1 MASSSATA
9 EQRLTLDIEGMTCAA
24 CSTRLERALTRAE
37 GVRQAAVNLATERA
51 VVTIDAAETDLPSVA
66 EAVSRAGFAVGRET
80 LSFSVEGMTC
90 AACAGRVEKAL
101 RAVPGVFDANV
112 NLAIERAHVSLAH
125 RCADAEQLADAVAK
139 AGYRALMVEP
149 EEGSRQAREQAQ
161 LDRERRV
168 LILSAALTLPM
179 VLGMTLDVL
188 GYEDLHVMPSLE
200 VALATPIQFLIG
212 LRFYRGALNALR
224 GGTANMDV
232 LVALGTT
239 AAYGFSWY
247 LLQTLGEE
255 ADGQLYFE
263 ASAVIITLVLLG
275 KYLESRARRG
285 TTAAIRA
292 LMELRPET
300 ARVERADGTEEEV
313 PIALVRPGDV
323 AVVRPGERMPV
334 DGVVTDG
341 ASEVDESLVT
351 GESVPVAKTEGASVT
366 GGSINGAGL
375 LKVRATAVGE
385 ESTLARIIRLVE
397 NAQAGKASVQRLV
410 DRISAV
416 FVPCVVA
423 VAAVTFLGWLVFSG
437 DLETSLIAAVSV
449 LVIACPCALGLA
461 TPTAIMTGTGA
472 AARAG
477 ILVKDVAA
485 LEQAHRVDT
494 VVFDKTGTLTEGKPH
509 VVDVRAGTAPEEEVV
524 RLAASVQQG
533 SEHPLAGAILSD
545 ARDRAVAPYPLRDFE
560 AVAGRGVRGRVD
572 GRRITVGSAAF
583 AGETAVIEDALL
595 AVARGWEDE
604 GRTAVFV
611 CVEPSAGEREGEPL
625 ARREP
630 ETATGA
636 APPPGTGQVAGLIG
650 VADPLRETAAEAVDQ
665 LAALGIR
672 TSMLSGDAVAV
683 AERVGAALGMGE
695 ARGAVRPDQKA
706 AVVRGLNEQGRVVG
720 MVGDGINDAP
730 ALAAADVGIAMGTG
744 TDIAMETAGVTLMRP
759 DPRLVAGAI
768 SASRATFAKIRQNL
782 FWAFVYNVVC
792 IPLAAAGYLSPTLAA
807 AAMAL
812 SSVSVVGNSLLLRR
826 WRPAT

>member
-1 MASSSATA
+1 MASATA

-24 CSTRLERALTRAE
+24 CSTRLEKALTRAE
-37 GVRQAAVNLATERA
+37 GVREAAVNLATERA
-51 VVTIDAAETDLPSVA
+51 VVTIDAGETDLPSVA
-66 EAVSRAGFAVGRET
+66 EAVSRAGFAVGQET
-80 LSFSVEGMTC
+80 LSFAVEGMTC
-90 AACAGRVEKAL
+90 AACVGRVEKAL
-101 RAVPGVFDANV
+101 RNVPGVFDANV
-112 NLAIERAHVSLAH
+112 NLAIERAHVTFAH
-125 RCADAEQLADAVAK
+125 RCADAEKLADAVAK
-139 AGYRALMVEP
+139 AGYRALMLEP

-255 ADGQLYFE
+255 ADGELYFE

-300 ARVERADGTEEEV
+300 ARVERADGTEAEV
-313 PIALVRPGDV
+313 PIGLVRPGDV

-351 GESVPVAKTEGASVT
+351 GESVPVAKTAGASVT

-509 VVDVRAGTAPEEEVV
+509 VVDVRAGSVAEDEVV

-545 ARDRAVAPYPLRDFE
+545 AEDRNVAPYPLREFE
-560 AVAGRGVRGRVD
+560 ALAGRGVRGRVD
-572 GRRITVGSAAF
+572 GHQVTVGSAAF
-583 AGETAVIEDALL
+583 AGAAAAIDDTLL
-595 AVARGWEDE
+595 AVARAWEDE

-611 CVEPSAGEREGEPL
+611 CA
-625 ARREP
+625 
-630 ETATGA
+630 ETPGDAATSS
-636 APPPGTGQVAGLIG
+636 GTGRVAGLIG
-650 VADPLRETAAEAVDQ
+650 VADRLRETAAEAVGQ

-683 AERVGAALGMGE
+683 AERVGTALGIGD

-706 AVVRGLNEQGRVVG
+706 AVVQELNEQGHVVG

-759 DPRLVAGAI
+759 DPRLVAGAV

-782 FWAFVYNVVC
+782 FWAFIYNVVC

-826 WRPAT
+826 WRPAR

>member
-1 MASSSATA
+1 MASATA

-24 CSTRLERALTRAE
+24 CSTRLEKALTRAE
-37 GVRQAAVNLATERA
+37 GVREAAVNLATERA
-51 VVTIDAAETDLPSVA
+51 VVTIDAGETDLPSVA
-66 EAVSRAGFAVGRET
+66 EAVSRAGFAVGQET
-80 LSFSVEGMTC
+80 LSFAVEGMTC
-90 AACAGRVEKAL
+90 AACVGRVEKAL
-101 RAVPGVFDANV
+101 RNVPGVFDANV
-112 NLAIERAHVSLAH
+112 NLAIERAHVTFAH
-125 RCADAEQLADAVAK
+125 RCADAEKLADAVAK
-139 AGYRALMVEP
+139 AGYRALMLEP

-179 VLGMTLDVL
+179 VIGMTLDVL

-255 ADGQLYFE
+255 ADGELYFE

-300 ARVERADGTEEEV
+300 ARVERADGTEAEV
-313 PIALVRPGDV
+313 PIGLVRPGDV

-351 GESVPVAKTEGASVT
+351 GESVPVAKTAGASVT

-509 VVDVRAGTAPEEEVV
+509 VVDVRAGAMPADEVV

-545 ARDRAVAPYPLRDFE
+545 ANDRDVAPSPLRGFE
-560 AVAGRGVRGRVD
+560 AVAGRGVRGHVD
-572 GRRITVGSAAF
+572 GHRVTVGSAAF
-583 AGETAVIEDALL
+583 AGEAASVDDAQL

-604 GRTAVFV
+604 GRTVVFV
-611 CVEPSAGEREGEPL
+611 CVEAESSG
-625 ARREP
+625 
-630 ETATGA
+630 TA
-636 APPPGTGQVAGLIG
+636 QVAGLIG
-650 VADPLRETAAEAVDQ
+650 VADPLRETAAEAVEQ

-683 AERVGAALGMGE
+683 AERVGRALGIGE

-706 AVVRGLNEQGRVVG
+706 AVVQGLNEQGRVVG

-782 FWAFVYNVVC
+782 FWAFVYNVIC

-826 WRPAT
+826 WRPAQ

>member
-1 MASSSATA
+1 MASRSATA

-24 CSTRLERALTRAE
+24 CSTRLEKALTRAE
-37 GVRQAAVNLATERA
+37 GVREAAVNLATERA
-51 VVTIDAAETDLPSVA
+51 VVTIDAGETDLPSVA
-66 EAVSRAGFAVGRET
+66 EAVSRAGFAVGQET
-80 LSFSVEGMTC
+80 LSFAVEGMTC
-90 AACAGRVEKAL
+90 AACVGRVEKAL
-101 RAVPGVFDANV
+101 RNVPGVFDANV
-112 NLAIERAHVSLAH
+112 NLAIERAHVTFAH

-179 VLGMTLDVL
+179 VIGMTLDVL

-212 LRFYRGALNALR
+212 LRFYRGAINALR

-255 ADGQLYFE
+255 ADGELYFE

-300 ARVERADGTEEEV
+300 ARVERADGTEAEV

-351 GESVPVAKTEGASVT
+351 GESVPVAKTAGASVT

-509 VVDVRAGTAPEEEVV
+509 VVEVRAGSVAEDEVV
-524 RLAASVQQG
+524 RLAAAVQQG
-533 SEHPLAGAILSD
+533 SEHPLAGAILSE
-545 ARDRAVAPYPLRDFE
+545 ARDRQVAPYPLRDFE
-560 AVAGRGVRGRVD
+560 AVAGSGVRGRVD
-572 GRRITVGSAAF
+572 GRRVTVGSAAF
-583 AGETAVIEDALL
+583 AGETAEIEDALL
-595 AVARGWEDE
+595 TVARGWEEE

-611 CVEPSAGEREGEPL
+611 CVEQAPSA
-625 ARREP
+625 
-630 ETATGA
+630 
-636 APPPGTGQVAGLIG
+636 GTGQVAGLIG
-650 VADPLRETAAEAVDQ
+650 VADPLRETAAEAVEQ

-683 AERVGAALGMGE
+683 AERVGNALGISE

-706 AVVRGLNEQGRVVG
+706 VVVQELNEQGRVVG

-826 WRPAT
+826 WRPAQ